1 MRQRK
6 MILMVIAIFCL
17 GAVRL
22 QSQTIYKYE
31 EKDSA
36 GQKGATLTFFSKS
49 LSQYIPHII
58 RQYETGKALHQ
69 QVWNHE
75 DRYIQSPLLM
85 LSDWED
91 DGNGGASPLP
101 HNLILIG
108 MAPVSMSYFL
118 APSTER
124 YSHLFRHEYT
134 HTLMTDRPSPT
145 DRWWRSLFG
154 GKVMANPEYPLSSV
168 WSYLTTPRWY
178 APRWYHE
185 GIACFMETWL
195 SGGVGRA
202 LGGYD
207 EMYFRTVVS
216 NALANADSTHW
227 RKPLSTVVGLESDG
241 TTKDFQLGAN
251 AYLYGTR
258 FVNYLVLKYGYD
270 KLIAF
275 YNRTPESHAFFAR
288 QFKEVYGRHLR
299 DVWDEWRAYEVE
311 HQSGNLSTIAQYPTT
326 KLTPLLHTPVG
337 SASPMVFDDSLMV
350 AYAAVNY
357 PGKFAHIERIDLRT
371 GKCKN
376 LHTIDGPM
384 LYQTAYLTLDRK
396 RQRLIWTD
404 RNGSWRGLRTLSL
417 KDGKSQHKKYQRISN
432 IAYDNRHDCLYGL
445 LSHEGVTNIVRYD
458 ADLKNMNVMYRFKF
472 GVSVSDLDI
481 SHDGT
486 MLAMTVT
493 ETNGGQSLIM
503 FRTQDLD
510 DAKYDYTTLHNFK
523 DSNLTQF
530 RFSEDDSCLVGT
542 SYYTGVANLWEIAI
556 NDDDNDNDD
565 EKISNSLILDKKN
578 VGEPQLLSNVRTGLF
593 APYLKSDGTIYAYEF
608 TPDGMLP
615 VQLQRK
621 VLTDCN
627 AISLL
632 GQKAYEAHPEIAE
645 IRKLRTQQP
654 KIEFGEV
661 YDSIK
666 VYHPLRELRYQGSYV
681 DISGFTDRE
690 AWNKVTPVLGY
701 HIALSDPIGF
711 NTLNIEAGISPW
723 SHHAWKNR
731 FHLAVEWQS
740 YFWTISAAWNKP
752 SFYDLFGP
760 TRRSRKGYQFGIA
773 YEKSNSLQSPF
784 SWQWGFSVNAYG
796 DMDELP
802 LFQDVAVDDGIR
814 SFQTLSA
821 HIGASK
827 TRTSLGG
834 ITKEQGYEWDISGY
848 TYLAAGRLFPSLT
861 VTLDDGV
868 LLPFMRNT
876 SAWLRMAVGQNF
888 GDASSALGNEYFGG
902 FRNNYVDNGAVY
914 RYRTINAMPGTDI
927 NAIEAYS
934 FAKATAELNLPPVRF
949 RNLGML
955 CLYPTYAQ
963 LSLFATD
970 LATNP
975 WWRSGTRQFNN
986 FVNVGAQ
993 LNFEVVLFNYLK
1005 TTWSAGYARMFSQ
1018 SSSGLRRSSGEW
1030 MISLKLL

>member
-1 MRQRK
+1 MNRRYRV
-6 MILMVIAIFCL
+6 LAVIAISCL
-17 GAVRL
+17 GAMGL

-31 EKDSA
+31 EKGDS
-36 GQKGATLTFFSKS
+36 GQTGTTLTFFSKS
-49 LSQYIPHII
+49 LSQYIPHIV
-58 RQYETGKALHQ
+58 RQYHAGKALHQ
-69 QVWNHE
+69 QVWNHD
-75 DRYIQSPLLM
+75 DRDIQPPLLM
-85 LSDWED
+85 LTDWED
-91 DGNGGASPLP
+91 DGNGGATPLP
-101 HNLILIG
+101 HNLIQIG
-108 MAPVSMSYFL
+108 MAPVGMSYYL

-134 HTLMTDRPSPT
+134 HTLMTDRPSPK
-145 DRWWRSLFG
+145 DKWWRSFFG
-154 GKVMANPEYPLSSV
+154 NKVVANPQYPLSSV

-195 SGGVGRA
+195 SGGVGRS

-207 EMYFRTVVS
+207 EMYFRTVIS
-216 NALANADSTHW
+216 KALDNADSTHW

-270 KLIAF
+270 KLISF
-275 YNRTPESHAFFAR
+275 YNRTPESHTFFAR

-311 HQSGNLSTIAQYPTT
+311 HQKENLDHISQYPVTT
-326 KLTPLLHTPVG
+326 VKPLSEKPFG
-337 SASPMVFDDSLMV
+337 SASPMVIDDSLMV
-350 AYAAVNY
+350 AYAAINY
-357 PGKFAHIERIDLRT
+357 PGSFAHIESIDLRT
-371 GKCKN
+371 GKRKK
-376 LHTIDGPM
+376 LRIIDGPM

-417 KDGKSQHKKYQRISN
+417 KDGKSLHKKYQRISN
-432 IAYDNRHDCLYGL
+432 VVYDNRHDCLYGL

-458 ADLKNMNVMYRFKF
+458 AELKNMDVLYRFQF
-472 GVSVSDLDI
+472 GVSISDLDV
-481 SHDGT
+481 SHDGS

-493 ETNGGQSLIM
+493 ETNGGQTLIM

-510 DAKYDYTTLHNFK
+510 NAKYGYTTLHK
-523 DSNLTQF
+523 LPDSNLTQF
-530 RFSEDDSCLVGT
+530 RFSQDDSSLVGT
-542 SYYTGVANLWEIAI
+542 SYYTGVANLWEIKI
-556 NDDDNDNDD
+556 GGDDNDDDGR
-565 EKISNSLILDKKN
+565 KR
-578 VGEPQLLSNVRTGLF
+578 EPQLLSNVRTGLF
-593 APYLKSDGTIYAYEF
+593 APYLMNDGTVFAYQF
-608 TPDGMLP
+608 TADGMLP
-615 VQLQRK
+615 VQLEHK
-621 VLTDCN
+621 VLADCN
-627 AISLL
+627 AIDLL
-632 GQKAYEAHPEIAE
+632 GQKAYEAHPEIANLKNLSTPLP
-645 IRKLRTQQP
+645 R
-654 KIEFGEV
+654 IEFGEV

-666 VYHPLRELRYQGSYV
+666 VYHPLRELRFQGSYV

-701 HIALSDPIGF
+701 HLNFSDPVGF
-711 NTLNIEAGISPW
+711 NSLNVEAGISPW
-723 SHHAWKNR
+723 SHNAWKNR
-731 FHLAVEWQS
+731 FHVAAEWHS
-740 YFWTISAAWNKP
+740 YLWTLKAAWNK
-752 SFYDLFGP
+752 SNFYDLFGP
-760 TRRSRKGYQFGIA
+760 TRRSRKGYQVGVS
-773 YEKSNSLQSPF
+773 YDKSNSVQNPF
-784 SWQWGFSVNAYG
+784 AWQWGFSVNAYG

-802 LFQDVAVDDGIR
+802 LYQDVAVDDGIR

-834 ITKEQGYEWDISGY
+834 IMKEQGYVWDVSGY
-848 TYLAAGRLFPSLT
+848 TYLADGKLFPSLT
-861 VTLDDGV
+861 ATLDEGV

-876 SAWLRMAVGQNF
+876 SGWLRMAVGQNF
-888 GDASSALGNEYFGG
+888 GNADSALGNEYFGG
-902 FRNNYVDNGAVY
+902 FQNNYVDNGAVY
-914 RYRTINAMPGTDI
+914 RYRNVTAMPGTAI
-927 NAIEAYS
+927 SSIEAHS
-934 FAKATAELNLPPVRF
+934 FAKATAELNLPPLRF

-970 LATNP
+970 LAANP
-975 WWRSGTRQFNN
+975 WGNRPFNN
-986 FVNVGAQ
+986 YVNIGAQ

-1018 SSSGLRRSSGEW
+1018 SSSALPHSSGEW